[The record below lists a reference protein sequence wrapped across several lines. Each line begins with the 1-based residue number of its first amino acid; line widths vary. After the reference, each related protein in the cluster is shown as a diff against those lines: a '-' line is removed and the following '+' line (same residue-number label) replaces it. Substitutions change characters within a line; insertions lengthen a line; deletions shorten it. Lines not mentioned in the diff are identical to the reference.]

1 VGIEALEKKD
11 RELNEQTENIEKLAD
26 ELLR

>member
-11 RELNEQTENIEKLAD
+11 KELNEQTENIEKLAD

>member
-1 VGIEALEKKD
+1 MGIEALEKKD